1 MEVYVDDMI
10 VRAEN
15 DERHCKYLEDAFQSI
30 RRHNIRLNPEKC
42 SFGIEGGKFL
52 GYMISARGIE
62 ANPDKCRAIIEMRS
76 PTNVL
81 EVQKLNGK
89 LAALARFIPQSAG
102 KSAPFFKCLKKSLAF
117 NWTLECEQS
126 FQDLKNLLST
136 PPVLTKPMPGVP
148 LMLYLSITDTAVGSV
163 LVQDKEGAQQIIY
176 FYSYTLKGAEKRYQR
191 IEKGV
196 LAILMTTRKLRAYFQ
211 SFRVKVKTDLP
222 LRQILQRPDM
232 AGRTVGRS
240 VESSEYGLEFEPR
253 GPIKAQVLA
262 DFVTELTPAP
272 AEHSPK
278 MWTLFVDGS
287 SNAKGSGAGLILL
300 TPDEAEIE
308 QCLKFEFKA
317 SNNQAE
323 YEAMIAGLTM
333 ALDLGVTNLT
343 VNSDSQLVVSQISGD
358 YQAKDDTMAKYLARV
373 QQLIERVGSVQINY
387 VPREGNKRADELAK
401 LATMKNPGC
410 HKTAIHATLSQPT
423 INMLQVN
430 TIAHASSGWMS
441 PITAILNASP
451 EDYAKLSEAKKRDA
465 SHYVQIGEHLYR
477 QGFTI
482 PLLKCVTDEEAKDL
496 MKEVHEGVCASHIG
510 GVSLAAK
517 VLRAG
522 FYWSTM
528 RKDCLDYVKR
538 CDKCQ
543 RFSKHHKASP
553 KELTSILTPDDPG
566 LFVFFRVF
574 YYFIFCIFTLS
585 HIVFASFIMHFYSFC
600 V

>member
-1 MEVYVDDMI
+1 MHPSDEDKTAFMTANENYCHRTMPFGLKNAGATYQRLMDKVFSRQIGKTMEVYVDDMI

-15 DERHCKYLEDAFQSI
+15 DDRHCQYLEEAFQSI
-30 RRHNIRLNPEKC
+30 RRNNIRLNPEKC

-52 GYMISARGIE
+52 GYIISARGIA
-62 ANPDKCRAIIEMRS
+62 ANQDKCRAIIEMRS

-81 EVQKLNGK
+81 EVHKLNGK

-102 KSAPFFKCLKKSLAF
+102 KSAPFFRCLKKSLAF
-117 NWTLECEQS
+117 NWTMECEQS

-136 PPVLTKPMPGVP
+136 PPVLAKPIPGVP

-163 LVQDKEGAQQIIY
+163 LVQDKEGVQRIIY

-196 LAILMTTRKLRAYFQ
+196 LTIIMTTRKLRSYFQ

-232 AGRTVGRS
+232 AGRMVGWS
-240 VESSEYGLEFEPR
+240 VELFEYGLEFEPR

-358 YQAKDDTMAKYLARV
+358 YQANDDSMAKYLAKV
-373 QQLIERVGSVQINY
+373 QKLIEQIGAVQVNF
-387 VPREGNKRADELAK
+387 VPREANKRADELAK
-401 LATMKNPGC
+401 LATMKKPGC
-410 HKTAIHATLSQPT
+410 HKTTIHTTLSQPT
-423 INMLQVN
+423 INVLEVN
-430 TIAHASSGWMS
+430 TVAHTSSNWMS
-441 PITAILNASP
+441 QLIAILNASP
-451 EDYAKLSEAKKRDA
+451 ESYANCLKQRRGMSATMSKLA
-465 SHYVQIGEHLYR
+465 I
-477 QGFTI
+477 I
-482 PLLKCVTDEEAKDL
+482 C
-496 MKEVHEGVCASHIG
+496 
-510 GVSLAAK
+510 
-517 VLRAG
+517 
-522 FYWSTM
+522 
-528 RKDCLDYVKR
+528 
-538 CDKCQ
+538 
-543 RFSKHHKASP
+543 
-553 KELTSILTPDDPG
+553 
-566 LFVFFRVF
+566 
-574 YYFIFCIFTLS
+574 
-585 HIVFASFIMHFYSFC
+585 
-600 V
+600 

>member
-1 MEVYVDDMI
+1 M
-10 VRAEN
+10 
-15 DERHCKYLEDAFQSI
+15 
-30 RRHNIRLNPEKC
+30 
-42 SFGIEGGKFL
+42 G
-52 GYMISARGIE
+52 
-62 ANPDKCRAIIEMRS
+62 
-76 PTNVL
+76 
-81 EVQKLNGK
+81 
-89 LAALARFIPQSAG
+89 
-102 KSAPFFKCLKKSLAF
+102 
-117 NWTLECEQS
+117 W
-126 FQDLKNLLST
+126 
-136 PPVLTKPMPGVP
+136 
-148 LMLYLSITDTAVGSV
+148 
-163 LVQDKEGAQQIIY
+163 
-176 FYSYTLKGAEKRYQR
+176 
-191 IEKGV
+191 
-196 LAILMTTRKLRAYFQ
+196 
-211 SFRVKVKTDLP
+211 
-222 LRQILQRPDM
+222 
-232 AGRTVGRS
+232 S
-240 VESSEYGLEFEPR
+240 VELSEYGLEFEPR

-262 DFVTELTPAP
+262 DFVTELTPVP
-272 AEHSPK
+272 TEHLPK

-300 TPDEAEIE
+300 TPEEAEIE

-401 LATMKNPGC
+401 LATMKKPGC

-423 INMLQVN
+423 INVLQVN

-451 EDYAKLSEAKKRDA
+451 EDYAKLSGARKRDA
-465 SHYVQIGEHLYR
+465 SHYVQIGDDLYR

-522 FYWSTM
+522 FYWPTM

-543 RFSKHHKASP
+543 RFSKHYKASP
-553 KELTSILTPDDPG
+553 KELTSILTPG
-566 LFVFFRVF
+566 LLLCGVWISSVP
-574 YYFIFCIFTLS
+574 S
-585 HIVFASFIMHFYSFC
+585 Q
-600 V
+600 